1 MKQSYTE
8 QDLIRFIYGEV
19 EICEYFEMDYAIAD
33 NPGLR
38 RSYQSL
44 KSTLN
49 LLPEV
54 KVGPS
59 FKSIENILEHSKRSF
74 ITSLV

>member
-19 EICEYFEMDYAIAD
+19 EICEFFEMDYAIAT
-33 NPGLR
+33 NQSLR

-49 LLPEV
+49 LLP
-54 KVGPS
+54 KVTARPS
-59 FKSIENILEHSKRSF
+59 LKSVENILTHSKRSF
-74 ITSLV
+74 ITSLA